1 MNRET
6 MSTTRIRV
14 IQGFAL
20 LGALIVAAGLVRL
33 HIVESEKLASQAQE
47 QYQKDTQIV
56 PKRGSILD
64 ANRTL
69 LASAKYLNDVEADPS
84 RVRSSGRSAQSIA
97 SELAQLLGKSEEQLI
112 ALLDQPNRPY
122 ALLAKGVPPDVSDR
136 IESLRRT
143 GQAPGISLN
152 VMPYRTYPLGMLA
165 AHVVGFYSQSGSG
178 QYGVEGYYE
187 ELLQGAP
194 GRRLSSSSPFGN
206 EAGEAIWVLQPAEP
220 GADLVLTLDAS
231 VQHIVERELELAL
244 EQFGAASGSVI
255 VMDPK
260 TGAIIA
266 MASRPTYDSN
276 NYQEFHIP
284 DQDAYANPAI
294 SSLYEP
300 GSTFKLITLAG
311 ALDAGVITPAAEFF
325 DGGSVEYGGV
335 EIKNWDEKGHGRSDM
350 TDLIAH
356 SSNVGA
362 VWVGT
367 QMGKDL
373 FYEYVTAFGFG
384 APTGVDLWGE
394 VSGIVL
400 YPDAEGWY
408 PSSLATNAYGQGIA
422 VTPLQLT
429 AAVAALLND
438 GVLMQPYVVQEVNS
452 DAGIELVEPKAIRRV
467 VRKETARTLVSMLV
481 DASKR
486 SESKMHRVE
495 GYEVAGKTG
504 TSSIP
509 LTTGGYHEDLTI
521 ASYIGFGPVEDPKFV
536 ILVKIDRP
544 TVEPWGSLVAAPVF
558 REIASELFRYY
569 HIPPS
574 AAQQTTESQQ
584 TTATR
589 KITAKDSSG

>member
-1 MNRET
+1 MNRES
-6 MSTTRIRV
+6 MSTARIRI

-33 HIVESEKLASQAQE
+33 HVVESEKLALQAQK
-47 QYQKDTQIV
+47 QYQEDTQIV
-56 PKRGSILD
+56 PERGSILD

-69 LASAKYLNDVEADPS
+69 LATAKYLNDVEADPNK
-84 RVRSSGRSAQSIA
+84 VRSSGRSAQSIA

-136 IESLRRT
+136 IERLRRT
-143 GQAPGISLN
+143 GQAPGISLS

-194 GRRLSSSSPFGN
+194 GRRLSSSAPFGN
-206 EAGEAIWVLQPAEP
+206 EAGEATWILQPAEP

-244 EQFGAASGSVI
+244 ERFGAASGTVI

-266 MASRPTYDSN
+266 MASRPTYNSN

-311 ALDAGVITPAAEFF
+311 ALDAGVITPAAEFL
-325 DGGSVEYGGV
+325 DNGSVEYGGV
-335 EIKNWDEKGHGRSDM
+335 EIKNWDEKGHGQSDM

-429 AAVAALLND
+429 AAVAALVND
-438 GVLMQPYVVQEVNS
+438 GVLMQPYVVQEVHS
-452 DAGIELVEPKAIRRV
+452 DAGIERVEPKSVRRV
-467 VRKETARTLVSMLV
+467 VRKETAHTLIAMLV
-481 DASKR
+481 NASKR
-486 SESKMHRVE
+486 SESRMHRVE

-504 TSSIP
+504 TASIP

-521 ASYIGFGPVEDPKFV
+521 ASYIGFGPVEDPRFV

-558 REIASELFRYY
+558 REIAFELFRYY
-569 HIPPS
+569 HIPPT
-574 AAQQTTESQQ
+574 AAQQTSAQDT
-584 TTATR
+584 
-589 KITAKDSSG
+589 SG